1 MVFDQF
7 NKFYLISLSFLLTC
21 FWMIYGYYREKF
33 HLNHFWELNMLSW
46 EMILICWYQ
55 PWEDFKFMYMYS
67 TFCRAVKWKLKCL
80 KQRRKAGN
88 RELLKI
94 WNCKF
99 IFFNVIFRKEMP
111 YWYLILQV
119 ILCFHLPFFFFGSI
133 TEQSTA
139 KNKNNP
145 QYFCHSIKNCNCSPG
160 ISFVWSTVEKSWT
173 IKISRKEQSIMI
185 EKTEDTTNSWHWELM
200 R

>member
-21 FWMIYGYYREKF
+21 CWMIYGYYREKF

-55 PWEDFKFMYMYS
+55 PWEDFKFTYIYN

-80 KQRRKAGN
+80 KQRRKAGDG
-88 RELLKI
+88 ELLKI

-99 IFFNVIFRKEMP
+99 IFL
-111 YWYLILQV
+111 LISSGKKCLIGTQFCRSV
-119 ILCFHLPFFFFGSI
+119 ILCFHLFFFFGPI
-133 TEQSTA
+133 TEQSIA
-139 KNKNNP
+139 KNNNNT
-145 QYFCHSIKNCNCSPG
+145 QYFCHSIKNCNCCPG
-160 ISFVWSTVEKSWT
+160 ISLVWSTVEKSWAT
-173 IKISRKEQSIMI
+173 KISRKEQSVMI

>member
-1 MVFDQF
+1 MFDQC

-55 PWEDFKFMYMYS
+55 PWEDFKFTYIYN

-99 IFFNVIFRKEMP
+99 IFFTVIFRKEMP
-111 YWYLILQV
+111 HWYLILQV
-119 ILCFHLPFFFFGSI
+119 SNFVFSPSFFFFWTNHRAEYSKKQK
-133 TEQSTA
+133 QSPILLSL
-139 KNKNNP
+139 N
-145 QYFCHSIKNCNCSPG
+145 
-160 ISFVWSTVEKSWT
+160 
-173 IKISRKEQSIMI
+173 
-185 EKTEDTTNSWHWELM
+185 
-200 R
+200 

>member
-1 MVFDQF
+1 MVCDQF
-7 NKFYLISLSFLLTC
+7 NKFYLISLSILFTFC
-21 FWMIYGYYREKF
+21 WMIYGYYRGKL

-88 RELLKI
+88 WELLKI

-99 IFFNVIFRKEMP
+99 IFLLISSGKKCLNCTQFCRSVIS
-111 YWYLILQV
+111 
-119 ILCFHLPFFFFGSI
+119 CFHLPFFLD
-133 TEQSTA
+133 QS
-139 KNKNNP
+139 
-145 QYFCHSIKNCNCSPG
+145 Q
-160 ISFVWSTVEKSWT
+160 
-173 IKISRKEQSIMI
+173 SRV
-185 EKTEDTTNSWHWELM
+185 
-200 R
+200 